1 MKRSRKIPYMILSVL
16 IALLLWIYMVGVEQ
30 PEKEETIS
38 GIKVSLKGE
47 EQLFE
52 DRRLVVT
59 TENIPTI
66 SLLVRGNMMDL
77 SKLNSKKNEIVVT
90 ADLSVITSAGP
101 YSLAYDIETLPV
113 DTVSIIER
121 SPYYINLQVDKVET
135 DIIEVVVQNK
145 GSIAEGFM
153 ADAPVVEPEFLRVS
167 GPEEKIKS
175 IEYAKVVWTR
185 ENQERTLTDNCEY
198 VFINSAGEEVDKEGI
213 TVDLETV
220 TVTFPVKKIKE
231 VNLLV
236 DIIDGGGAKE
246 ENIEYS
252 ISPETITVAG
262 STTTLDGINNITVG
276 RIELSKIISPG
287 EIHFKIKLPNDVES
301 ISGETECTVSINR
314 IVGVETR
321 EFICEDITVINL
333 PEGLYVEI
341 ITNQIPV
348 RVRGRAEILD
358 LIYSYNLR
366 AVADL
371 AEASLSSN
379 GRYSVITDLFLD
391 GYSDAGVVGEYRIVI
406 EVSSEED

>member
-1 MKRSRKIPYMILSVL
+1 
-16 IALLLWIYMVGVEQ
+16 MVGVEQ

-198 VFINSAGEEVDKEGI
+198 VFINSAG
-213 TVDLETV
+213 
-220 TVTFPVKKIKE
+220 
-231 VNLLV
+231 
-236 DIIDGGGAKE
+236 
-246 ENIEYS
+246 
-252 ISPETITVAG
+252 
-262 STTTLDGINNITVG
+262 
-276 RIELSKIISPG
+276 R
-287 EIHFKIKLPNDVES
+287 KLIRKV
-301 ISGETECTVSINR
+301 
-314 IVGVETR
+314 
-321 EFICEDITVINL
+321 
-333 PEGLYVEI
+333 
-341 ITNQIPV
+341 
-348 RVRGRAEILD
+348 
-358 LIYSYNLR
+358 
-366 AVADL
+366 
-371 AEASLSSN
+371 
-379 GRYSVITDLFLD
+379 
-391 GYSDAGVVGEYRIVI
+391 
-406 EVSSEED
+406 

>member
-38 GIKVSLKGE
+38 GIKVILKGE
-47 EQLFE
+47 EQLYE

-59 TENIPTI
+59 TENTPTI
-66 SLLVRGNMMDL
+66 SLLVRGNILDL
-77 SKLNSKKNEIVVT
+77 SKLNSRKNEIVVT

-121 SPYYINLQVDKVET
+121 SPYYINLQVEKVET
-135 DIIEVVVQNK
+135 DVLEVVVENK
-145 GSIAEGFM
+145 GSIAEGYM
-153 ADAPVVEPEFLRVS
+153 ADTPIIEPEFLRIS
-167 GPEEKIKS
+167 GPEEKISS
-175 IEYAKVVWTR
+175 IEYAKVVWAR
-185 ENQERTLTDNCEY
+185 ENQERTITDSCQY
-198 VFINSAGEEVDKEGI
+198 VFINSEGEEVDKEGI
-213 TVDLETV
+213 TADFDAV
-220 TVTFPVKKIKE
+220 TVTFPVKKIKDI
-231 VNLLV
+231 NLAV

-252 ISPETITVAG
+252 ITPEVITVAG
-262 STTTLDGINNITVG
+262 SAATLDGINNITVG

-287 EIHFKIKLPNDVES
+287 EIRFKINLPNDVES
-301 ISGETECTVSINR
+301 ISGETECTFTIQR

-321 EFICEDITVINL
+321 EFICEDITLINL
-333 PEGLYVEI
+333 PEGLHAEV

-358 LIYSYNLR
+358 LIYSHNLR

-371 AEASLSSN
+371 AEASLSSS
-379 GRYSVITDLFLD
+379 GRYSVLTDIYLD

-406 EVSSEED
+406 EISSEEN